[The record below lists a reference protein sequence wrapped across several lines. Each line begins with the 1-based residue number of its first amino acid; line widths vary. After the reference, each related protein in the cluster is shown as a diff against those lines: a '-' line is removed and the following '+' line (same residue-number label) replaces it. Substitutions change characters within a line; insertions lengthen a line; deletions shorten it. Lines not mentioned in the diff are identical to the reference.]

1 MNHDLV
7 SKVIE
12 ENEISVSNKY
22 LTLWTVHMKK
32 DIMSN
37 YAKKPKSSTSSE
49 PSIDDPAL
57 EDFDTIGR
65 YSTQNVICLLWIL
78 E

>member
-1 MNHDLV
+1 
-7 SKVIE
+7 
-12 ENEISVSNKY
+12 
-22 LTLWTVHMKK
+22 MKK

-57 EDFDTIGR
+57 EDFDTIGI
-65 YSTQNVICLLWIL
+65 YLTQNVIICLL
-78 E
+78 